1 MSQVKRLALRCYHQI
16 GMKPEKIGRIAG
28 IGVRLAGR
36 MAGEKLAG
44 PSQAATPTQPSPA
57 QAAQPNPPITR
68 DTGRAAGQ
76 MTRGVA
82 RGVGGFLRPF
92 GRVGGIIWLEV
103 TGVFFLLFVVVF
115 APMVWRSRPASLYG
129 PYDRTF
135 ITSALVVV
143 VFLYLAI
150 TSFLR
155 ARRK

>member
-1 MSQVKRLALRCYHQI
+1 
-16 GMKPEKIGRIAG
+16 MKPEKIGRIAG
-28 IGVRLAGR
+28 IGLRLAGR
-36 MAGEKLAG
+36 MAAEKLAG
-44 PSQAATPTQPSPA
+44 QAQAGTPSQS
-57 QAAQPNPPITR
+57 AQPGPPLTK
-68 DTGRAAGQ
+68 DAGRAAGQ

-115 APMVWRSRPASLYG
+115 APMVWRSRPASLSG

-135 ITSALVVV
+135 ITSAAVVV
-143 VFLYLAI
+143 VFLYLSI

-155 ARRK
+155 ARKK